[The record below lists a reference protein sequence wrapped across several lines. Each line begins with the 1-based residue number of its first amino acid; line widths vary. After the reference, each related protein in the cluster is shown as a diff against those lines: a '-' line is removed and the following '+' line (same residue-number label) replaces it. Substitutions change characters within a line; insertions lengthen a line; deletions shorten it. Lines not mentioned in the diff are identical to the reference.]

1 MKDKPGI
8 RKKISNF
15 FSTVLWSY
23 NTSTLVLQNMP
34 ELLVSTIS
42 QHRLNSSFEGHSQLI
57 SSLRSLMLIYQRRL
71 THVDLEA
78 SNKDRFGY
86 G

>member
-1 MKDKPGI
+1 
-8 RKKISNF
+8 
-15 FSTVLWSY
+15 
-23 NTSTLVLQNMP
+23 MP

-71 THVDLEA
+71 THIDLEA